1 MRDSMGGG
9 GAVAVSMHDLFTYT
23 VEKACVNQCDI
34 RKFLS
39 TVFVMQIIVL
49 RRRLTRLLQTM
60 QHVSHNLHVRLDQ
73 QHFQHL
79 YFTR

>member
-49 RRRLTRLLQTM
+49 RRRLMRLLQTM
-60 QHVSHNLHVRLDQ
+60 QHVSDYLHVRLDQ